1 MSELSKN
8 STSKLK
14 MLACRIQFLGMLLLI
29 GHTCT
34 AQFTITGKV
43 IDANSK
49 EPLAFVTIVINEDE
63 NTGTYSD
70 INGEFDYHSG
80 TPIKSLA
87 FSYVGYEKI
96 KMEISQASTKPLL
109 ISMHESRIEL
119 REVIVKAGENPAN
132 RIIRK
137 VIENKKINNPDNI
150 ISYTCRSYNKVI
162 YDAYGDTLNDA
173 EIQGDIDRVLRGGHL
188 MIMESVTEKKY
199 IRPDNHEE
207 IILGT
212 KVSGF
217 KHPSFAP
224 LATDL
229 QPFSFYNDN
238 IPILDITYLNPIA
251 NGSLSKY
258 DFTLNDT
265 LYQGKDT
272 VFILSYKP
280 QAGKNFEG
288 LTGLLYIHT
297 NTYAIQNVTARPEK
311 PGFIDLNIRQQYQ
324 YVDQKQWFPQQLKF
338 ELFTTENPDME
349 LGVRASGISIIDS
362 VNLNPELKK
371 KDFSLESI
379 RLDEN
384 ASQQDSIFW
393 LENRASALNRKEEIT
408 YQVVDSLGEEYKF
421 DRLLKA
427 MEALGRNRAA
437 IACIDLDISRFAGF
451 NKYEGIRL
459 GLGAYTNDELIKNF
473 SVGGY
478 WGYGFKDEAIKYG
491 GEAIL
496 SLDKAKDWQL
506 SVKHQFDLRETG
518 KSALNFFNARQFDF
532 RTYIASQMDEVQQN
546 SGSFNMRLL
555 RYARVNVSLAN
566 ARVDPQYAYRFVT
579 PEANPTTRYTNTEL
593 TINLRYS
600 FKEKLIQSMGQR
612 ISMGTKYP
620 VLSLSYSR
628 GLEDV
633 FSGQFSYNKYE
644 ARLDQSVYFRNFGE
658 SKIRLNAG
666 YIDQP
671 LPYGLLFTGE
681 GSFIRNF
688 SVLIKNT
695 FQTIAPYQYVSDEYF
710 SIHYSHN
717 FNTLLFHIGN
727 WKPSITL
734 LQNVGWGNLSHPEYH
749 QDIEIQT
756 KEKGLYET
764 GLQLD
769 NLIRFKY
776 LNVSYLGLGA
786 GAFYRYGPY
795 NTGDLSEDLA
805 FTFSVTFT
813 TK

>member
-1 MSELSKN
+1 M
-8 STSKLK
+8 LK
-14 MLACRIQFLGMLLLI
+14 MLAFRIQFLGILLLI

-43 IDANSK
+43 IDASSK

-63 NTGTYSD
+63 DTGTYSD
-70 INGEFDYHSG
+70 INGEFDYHAA
-80 TPIKSLA
+80 TPITSLT

-96 KMEISQASTKPLL
+96 KVEMSHASTKPLI
-109 ISMHESRIEL
+109 ISMHESPVEL
-119 REVIVKAGENPAN
+119 HEVVVRAGENPAN

-150 ISYTCRSYNKVI
+150 TSYTCRSYNKVI
-162 YDAYGDTLNDA
+162 YDAYGDTLNDT
-173 EIQGDIDRVLRGGHL
+173 EIQEDINQVLRGGHI

-199 IRPDNHEE
+199 IRPNNHEE
-207 IILGT
+207 TILGT

-217 KHPSFAP
+217 KAPSFAP

-238 IPILDITYLNPIA
+238 ISILDVTYLNPIA

-258 DFTLNDT
+258 DFTLKDT
-265 LYQGKDT
+265 LYQGKDS

-280 QAGKNFEG
+280 QEGKNFEG

-338 ELFTTENPDME
+338 ELFTTENPDMQ
-349 LGVRASGISIIDS
+349 LGVKASGISIIDS

-371 KDFSLESI
+371 RDFSLESI
-379 RLDEN
+379 HLDEN
-384 ASQQDSIFW
+384 ANHQDSVFW
-393 LENRASALNRKEEIT
+393 IKNRASPLNRKEEKT
-408 YQVVDSLGEEYKF
+408 YEVIDSLGEEFHF
-421 DRLLKA
+421 DRVLKA

-437 IACIDLDISRFAGF
+437 IGFIDMDISRFASF

-459 GLGAYTNDELIKNF
+459 GLGAYTNDKLIKNF

-478 WGYGFKDEAIKYG
+478 WGYGFKDDKMKYG
-491 GEAIL
+491 GEATW

-532 RTYIASQMDEVQQN
+532 RSYIASQMDEVQQN
-546 SGSFNMRLL
+546 SGSLNMRLL

-566 ARVDPQYAYRFVT
+566 TRVDPQYAYQFIT
-579 PEANPTTRYTNTEL
+579 PEINPITRYRNTEL
-593 TINLRYS
+593 TVNLRYI
-600 FKEKLIQSMGQR
+600 FKEKIIQSMGQR
-612 ISMGTKYP
+612 ISMGSKYP
-620 VLSLSYSR
+620 VVSLSYSK

-695 FQTIAPYQYVSDEYF
+695 FQTVEPYQFLSDQYF

-734 LQNVGWGNLSHPEYH
+734 SQNLGWGSLSHPEYH
-749 QDIEIQT
+749 QDIEVQT

-776 LNVSYLGLGA
+776 LNVSYLGLG
-786 GAFYRYGPY
+786 GGVFYRYGPY